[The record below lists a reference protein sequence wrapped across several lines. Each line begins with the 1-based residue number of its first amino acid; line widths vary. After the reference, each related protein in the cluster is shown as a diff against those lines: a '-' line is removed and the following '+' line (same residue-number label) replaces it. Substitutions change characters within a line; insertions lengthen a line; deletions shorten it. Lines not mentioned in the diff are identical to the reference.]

1 MQFFKKI
8 SETFKRSKA
17 LKVICLCVVIVAAV
31 LAIGGIVV
39 NKVAESKLRSALAN
53 VPGVKIDFKSVNLA
67 LLAGNLEL
75 TGVEVALPD
84 TTGTGLS
91 VEGRIDAIKLE
102 GVDLG
107 GLLKGEA
114 RADRLLIKGP
124 QAQVVLPKKDPKK
137 EKQAEESEEA
147 QAAPSFLKTVALSE
161 LRLEKGSIGL
171 KSLKDRTKVSV
182 KGLAFTVKDIAVAL
196 EENRIEYNDS
206 LYHVALD
213 SLDMMDALGL
223 TRIQLGHLSTT
234 DAGPIEAVGIHA
246 YNCVKQEELAEK
258 MGKVSVM
265 WYDAK
270 LDTLRTSAINIP
282 RMVKEEKINIDNVY
296 LASSDIVLL
305 QDDRYPP
312 AVPYPTLQE
321 GINTLKMPM
330 MIKQI
335 DARIDDFTF
344 LWQTTP
350 VNRGAFPMKN
360 VRLALKNVS
369 NARNNLMQM
378 GIKAGHKN
386 RSNMDMQVNIRND
399 KQESTSGYMKINDL
413 EGSRLDGFIRP
424 LFGATAEVNIEKIEG
439 TFKGNKDQM
448 TEDFCML
455 YKGMKLK
462 AWNDVDA
469 PFKIVAKGSGMVSFL
484 ANLAVPDSNPIRAG
498 KEPKKVQVTF
508 ERDPMLP
515 YPSYLIQN
523 LTMGMLRTVLPGGTV
538 RKTKTDAKA
547 KAGSKEN
554 LQKK

>member
-1 MQFFKKI
+1 MPFFKKLI
-8 SETFKRSKA
+8 
-17 LKVICLCVVIVAAV
+17 KVICICVVILAAL
-31 LAIGGIVV
+31 LAVGTIVV
-39 NKVAESKLRSALAN
+39 NKMAGRQLRSALSGI
-53 VPGVKIDFKSVNLA
+53 PGVKIDFKEVNLS

-75 TGVEVALPD
+75 KDVEIALQDSTETSPA
-84 TTGTGLS
+84 
-91 VEGRIDAIKLE
+91 VEGHIKAIKLE
-102 GVDLG
+102 GVNLAA
-107 GLLKGEA
+107 LAKGEA
-114 RADRLLIKGP
+114 RARCLLIKGP
-124 QAQVVLPKKDPKK
+124 HAQVVLPKKSAPKE
-137 EKQAEESEEA
+137 EKADEPAPE
-147 QAAPSFLKTVALSE
+147 PSFLKTVAVSE

-171 KSLKDRTKVSV
+171 SSLKDKTKVSA

-196 EENRIEYNDS
+196 EGNRVEYNDS

-213 SLDMMDALGL
+213 SLDFMDALGL
-223 TRIQLGHLSTT
+223 TRVQLGHLATT
-234 DAGPIEAVGIHA
+234 DAGPIEVLGVHA
-246 YNCVKQEELAEK
+246 YNCVKQEELAER

-321 GINTLKMPM
+321 GLNTLKMPL
-330 MIKQI
+330 MIKEVNG
-335 DARIDDFTF
+335 RIDDFSF

-413 EGSRLDGFIRP
+413 EGSRLDGFMRP

-547 KAGSKEN
+547 KTGSKEN

>member
-1 MQFFKKI
+1 MQFFKKV

-17 LKVICLCVVIVAAV
+17 LRVICLCVVIVAAV

-75 TGVEVALPD
+75 SGVQVALPD

-91 VEGRIDAIKLE
+91 VEGQIHTIKLE

-114 RADRLLIKGP
+114 RAKSLLIKGP
-124 QAQVVLPKKDPKK
+124 DAKVVLPKKDPKK
-137 EKQAEESEEA
+137 EKKAQEEA
-147 QAAPSFLKTVALSE
+147 QAEPSFLKTVALSE
-161 LRLEKGSIGL
+161 LRLEKGSVGL
-171 KSLKDRTKVSV
+171 TSLKDRTKVSV

-213 SLDMMDALGL
+213 SLDVLDALGL
-223 TRIQLGHLSTT
+223 SRIQLGHLTTT
-234 DAGPIEAVGIHA
+234 DAGPVEAWGVHL

-265 WYDAK
+265 WYDVK

-282 RMVKEEKINIDNVY
+282 RMIKEEKINVDNVY
-296 LASSDIVLL
+296 LTSSNIVLL

-330 MIKQI
+330 MIKQV
-335 DARIDDFTF
+335 DGRIDDFTF

-350 VNRGAFPMKN
+350 VNRGSFPMKN
-360 VRLALKNVS
+360 VRLSLKNVS

-378 GIKAGHKN
+378 VLKAGHKN
-386 RSNMDMQVNIRND
+386 RSNMEMQVNIRNN
-399 KQESTSGYMKINDL
+399 KEESTSGYMKINNL
-413 EGSRLDGFIRP
+413 EGSRLDPFMRP
-424 LFGATAEVNIEKIEG
+424 LFGATADVSIEKIEG
-439 TFKGNKDQM
+439 TFKGDKDQM
-448 TEDFCML
+448 TEEFCML
-455 YKGMKLK
+455 YKDLKLK

-523 LTMGMLRTVLPGGTV
+523 LTMGMLRTVLPGGSV

-547 KAGSKEN
+547 KTSGKEN

>member
-137 EKQAEESEEA
+137 EKQAEEA

-386 RSNMDMQVNIRND
+386 RSNMDMQVIIRND

>member
-1 MQFFKKI
+1 MQFFKKV

-39 NKVAESKLRSALAN
+39 NKVAGNKLRSALAN
-53 VPGVKIDFKSVNLA
+53 VPGVKIDFEGLNLS

-84 TTGTGLS
+84 TTGTGIS

-102 GVDLG
+102 GVDLS

-114 RADRLLIKGP
+114 RAKCLLIKGP
-124 QAQVVLPKKDPKK
+124 QAQVVLPKKEAKK
-137 EKQAEESEEA
+137 EKKAEETQAE
-147 QAAPSFLKTVALSE
+147 PSFLKTVALSE
-161 LRLEKGSIGL
+161 LRLEKGSVGL
-171 KSLKDRTKVSV
+171 KSLKDRTTVSA

-213 SLDMMDALGL
+213 SLDYIDAMGL
-223 TRIQLGHLSTT
+223 SRIQLGHLVTT
-234 DAGPIEAVGIHA
+234 NAGPIEALAVHMF
-246 YNCVKQEELAEK
+246 NCVKQEELAEK

-265 WYDAK
+265 WYDVK

-282 RMVKEEKINIDNVY
+282 RMIKEEKINIDNVY

-321 GINTLKMPM
+321 GINTLKMPL
-330 MIKQI
+330 MIKEI
-335 DARIDDFTF
+335 DGRIDDFTF

-360 VRLALKNVS
+360 VRLSLKSVS
-369 NARNNLMQM
+369 NAHNNLMQM
-378 GIKAGHKN
+378 GLKAGNKN
-386 RSNMDMQVNIRND
+386 RSRMDMVVNIRNN
-399 KQESTSGYMKINDL
+399 KQESTSGYMKIYDL
-413 EGSRLDGFIRP
+413 EGSRLDDFMRP
-424 LFGATAEVNIEKIEG
+424 LFGATADVTIEKIEG
-439 TFKGNKDQM
+439 NFKGDKNQM
-448 TEDFCML
+448 TEEFCML
-455 YKGMKLK
+455 YKNMKLK

-484 ANLAVPDSNPIRAG
+484 ANLAVPDSNPIKAG

-523 LTMGMLRTVLPGGTV
+523 LTMGMLRTVLPGGSV
-538 RKTKTDAKA
+538 RKTKK
-547 KAGSKEN
+547 
-554 LQKK
+554 

>member
-1 MQFFKKI
+1 MQFFKKV

-17 LKVICLCVVIVAAV
+17 LRVICLCVVIVAAV

-39 NKVAESKLRSALAN
+39 NKVAENKLRSALAN

-75 TGVEVALPD
+75 TGVQVALPD

-91 VEGRIDAIKLE
+91 VEGQIHTIKLE

-114 RADRLLIKGP
+114 RAKCLLIKGP
-124 QAQVVLPKKDPKK
+124 EAKVVLPKKDPKK
-137 EKQAEESEEA
+137 EKKAQEEVQAE
-147 QAAPSFLKTVALSE
+147 PSFLKTVALSE
-161 LRLEKGSIGL
+161 LRLEKGRVGL
-171 KSLKDRTKVSV
+171 TSLKDRTKVSV

-196 EENRIEYNDS
+196 DENRIEYNDS

-213 SLDMMDALGL
+213 SLDFMDALGL
-223 TRIQLGHLSTT
+223 TRVQLSHLTTT
-234 DAGPIEAVGIHA
+234 DAGPIEVLGVHA
-246 YNCVKQEELAEK
+246 YNCVKQEELAER

-321 GINTLKMPM
+321 GLNTLKMPL
-330 MIKQI
+330 MIKEVNG
-335 DARIDDFTF
+335 RIDDFSF

-413 EGSRLDGFIRP
+413 EGSRLDGFMRP

-547 KAGSKEN
+547 KTGSKEN

>member
-1 MQFFKKI
+1 M
-8 SETFKRSKA
+8 
-17 LKVICLCVVIVAAV
+17 
-31 LAIGGIVV
+31 
-39 NKVAESKLRSALAN
+39 
-53 VPGVKIDFKSVNLA
+53 
-67 LLAGNLEL
+67 
-75 TGVEVALPD
+75 
-84 TTGTGLS
+84 
-91 VEGRIDAIKLE
+91 
-102 GVDLG
+102 
-107 GLLKGEA
+107 
-114 RADRLLIKGP
+114 
-124 QAQVVLPKKDPKK
+124 
-137 EKQAEESEEA
+137 
-147 QAAPSFLKTVALSE
+147 
-161 LRLEKGSIGL
+161 
-171 KSLKDRTKVSV
+171 
-182 KGLAFTVKDIAVAL
+182 
-196 EENRIEYNDS
+196 

-213 SLDMMDALGL
+213 SLDFIDALGL
-223 TRIQLGHLSTT
+223 TRVQLGHLATT
-234 DAGPIEAVGIHA
+234 DAGPIEVLGVHA
-246 YNCVKQEELAEK
+246 YNCVKQEELAER

-282 RMVKEEKINIDNVY
+282 RMIKEEKINIDNVY

-321 GINTLKMPM
+321 GLNTLKMPL
-330 MIKQI
+330 MIKEVSG
-335 DARIDDFTF
+335 RIDDFSF

-413 EGSRLDGFIRP
+413 EGSRLDGFMRP

-469 PFKIVAKGSGMVSFL
+469 PFKIVAKGSGIVSFL
-484 ANLAVPDSNPIRAG
+484 ANLAVPNSNPIMAG

>member
-1 MQFFKKI
+1 MQFFKKV

-17 LKVICLCVVIVAAV
+17 LRVICLCVVIVAAV

-75 TGVEVALPD
+75 SGVQVALPD

-91 VEGRIDAIKLE
+91 VEGQIHTIKLE

-114 RADRLLIKGP
+114 RAKSLLIKGP
-124 QAQVVLPKKDPKK
+124 DAKVVLPKKDPKK
-137 EKQAEESEEA
+137 EKKAQEA
-147 QAAPSFLKTVALSE
+147 QAEPSFLKTVALSE
-161 LRLEKGSIGL
+161 LRLEKGSVGL
-171 KSLKDRTKVSV
+171 TSLKDRTKVSV

-213 SLDMMDALGL
+213 SLDVLDALGL
-223 TRIQLGHLSTT
+223 SRIQLGHLTTT
-234 DAGPIEAVGIHA
+234 DAGPVEARGVHL

-265 WYDAK
+265 WYDVK

-282 RMVKEEKINIDNVY
+282 RMIKEEKINVDNVY
-296 LASSDIVLL
+296 LTSSNIVLL

-330 MIKQI
+330 MIKQV
-335 DARIDDFTF
+335 DGRIDDFTF

-350 VNRGAFPMKN
+350 VNRGSFPMKN
-360 VRLALKNVS
+360 VRLSLKNVS

-378 GIKAGHKN
+378 VLKAGHKN
-386 RSNMDMQVNIRND
+386 RSNMEMQVNIRNN
-399 KQESTSGYMKINDL
+399 KEESTSGYMKINNL
-413 EGSRLDGFIRP
+413 EGSRLDSFMRP
-424 LFGATAEVNIEKIEG
+424 LFGATADVSIEKIEG
-439 TFKGNKDQM
+439 TFKGDKDQM
-448 TEDFCML
+448 TEEFCML
-455 YKGMKLK
+455 YKDLKLK

-484 ANLAVPDSNPIRAG
+484 ANLAVPNSNPIRAG

-523 LTMGMLRTVLPGGTV
+523 LTMGMLRTVLPGGSV

-547 KAGSKEN
+547 KTSGKEN

>member
-1 MQFFKKI
+1 MQFFKKV

-39 NKVAESKLRSALAN
+39 NKVAGNKLRSALAN
-53 VPGVKIDFKSVNLA
+53 VPGVKIDFKGLNLS

-114 RADRLLIKGP
+114 RAKCLLIKGP
-124 QAQVVLPKKDPKK
+124 QAQVVLPKKEAKK
-137 EKQAEESEEA
+137 EKKAEETQAE
-147 QAAPSFLKTVALSE
+147 PSFLKTVALSE
-161 LRLEKGSIGL
+161 LRLEKGSVGL
-171 KSLKDRTKVSV
+171 KSLKDRTTVSA

-213 SLDMMDALGL
+213 SLDYIDAMGL
-223 TRIQLGHLSTT
+223 SRIQLGHLVTT
-234 DAGPIEAVGIHA
+234 NAGPIEALAVHM

-265 WYDAK
+265 WYDVK

-296 LASSDIVLL
+296 LASSDIVIL

-312 AVPYPTLQE
+312 VVPYPTLQE
-321 GINTLKMPM
+321 GINTLKMPL
-330 MIKQI
+330 MIKEI
-335 DARIDDFTF
+335 DGRIDDFTF

-360 VRLALKNVS
+360 VRLSLKSVS
-369 NARNNLMQM
+369 NAHNNLMQM
-378 GIKAGHKN
+378 GLKAGNKN
-386 RSNMDMQVNIRND
+386 RSRMDMVVNIRNN
-399 KQESTSGYMKINDL
+399 KQESTSGYMKIYDL
-413 EGSRLDGFIRP
+413 EGSRLDDFMRP
-424 LFGATAEVNIEKIEG
+424 LFGATADVTIEKIEG
-439 TFKGNKDQM
+439 NFKGDKNQM
-448 TEDFCML
+448 TEEFCML
-455 YKGMKLK
+455 YKNMKLK

-484 ANLAVPDSNPIRAG
+484 ANLAVPDSNPIKAG

-523 LTMGMLRTVLPGGTV
+523 LTMGMLRTVLPGGSV
-538 RKTKTDAKA
+538 RKTKK
-547 KAGSKEN
+547 
-554 LQKK
+554 

>member
-1 MQFFKKI
+1 MQVLKKI

-91 VEGRIDAIKLE
+91 VEGRIDAIKLD
-102 GVDLG
+102 GVDLA

-124 QAQVVLPKKDPKK
+124 QAQVVLPKKDAKK
-137 EKQAEESEEA
+137 EKQAEEPEEA

-196 EENRIEYNDS
+196 DENRIEYNDS

-223 TRIQLGHLSTT
+223 TRIQLGHLATT
-234 DAGPIEAVGIHA
+234 DAGSIEAVGVHA

-360 VRLALKNVS
+360 LRVSLKSVS
-369 NARNNLMQM
+369 NARNNLMEL

-386 RSNMDMQVNIRND
+386 RSNMDMQVNIRNN
-399 KQESTSGYMKINDL
+399 KQESTSGYMKIYNL
-413 EGSRLDGFIRP
+413 EGSRLDGFMRP
-424 LFGATAEVNIEKIEG
+424 LFGATAEVDIEKIEG
-439 TFKGNKDQM
+439 TFKGDKDKM

-484 ANLAVPDSNPIRAG
+484 ANLAVPDSNPIKAG
-498 KEPKKVQVTF
+498 KDPKKVQVSF

-523 LTMGMLRTVLPGGTV
+523 LTMGMLRTVLPGGSV
-538 RKTKTDAKA
+538 RKTKAEAKG
-547 KAGSKEN
+547 KTSSKEN

>member
-124 QAQVVLPKKDPKK
+124 QAQVVLPKKDAKK
-137 EKQAEESEEA
+137 EKQAEEPEEA

-223 TRIQLGHLSTT
+223 TRIQLAHLSTT

-360 VRLALKNVS
+360 LRVSLKSVS
-369 NARNNLMQM
+369 NARNNLMEL

-386 RSNMDMQVNIRND
+386 RSNMDMQVNIRNN
-399 KQESTSGYMKINDL
+399 KQESTSGYMKIYDL
-413 EGSRLDGFIRP
+413 EGSRLDGFMRP
-424 LFGATAEVNIEKIEG
+424 LFGATAEVDIEKIEG
-439 TFKGNKDQM
+439 TFKGDKDKM

-462 AWNDVDA
+462 AWDDVDA

-484 ANLAVPDSNPIRAG
+484 ANLAVPDSNPIKAG
-498 KEPKKVQVTF
+498 KDPKKVQVSF

-523 LTMGMLRTVLPGGTV
+523 LTMGMLRTVLPGGSV
-538 RKTKTDAKA
+538 RKTKTEAKG
-547 KAGSKEN
+547 KTSSKEN